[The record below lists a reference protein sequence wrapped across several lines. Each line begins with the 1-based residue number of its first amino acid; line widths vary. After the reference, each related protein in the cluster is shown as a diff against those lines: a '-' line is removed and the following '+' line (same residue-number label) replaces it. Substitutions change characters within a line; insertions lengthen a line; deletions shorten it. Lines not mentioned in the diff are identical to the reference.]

1 MLNFLGLGGL
11 LNYNTSIPHGDPRIL
26 PPPPPSNDSGLD
38 SLSEQLI
45 AAGNGTSGGGVQIL
59 PPGSMHTN
67 DLMSHDVYGNINS
80 TEKQFLE
87 KHGKP
92 FSEMT
97 PEEQQAIQNPQP
109 SEPRSM
115 QDLISRNLP
124 VNRNRQ
130 PAYQS
135 SPFFN
140 PMPPMY
146 SSPYVSPFMG
156 GLSMAPYMGGNFGMS
171 GPFGSPMY
179 GGRMGMMGMGLGGC
193 PPTYGF

>member
-135 SPFFN
+135 TPFFN

>member
-130 PAYQS
+130 PVYQS

-146 SSPYVSPFMG
+146 SNPYVSPFMG

>member
-1 MLNFLGLGGL
+1 
-11 LNYNTSIPHGDPRIL
+11 
-26 PPPPPSNDSGLD
+26 
-38 SLSEQLI
+38 
-45 AAGNGTSGGGVQIL
+45 
-59 PPGSMHTN
+59 MHTN

-97 PEEQQAIQNPQP
+97 PEEQQAVQNPEPTGRPDSRQDLLNSIQNKNYQA
-109 SEPRSM
+109 S
-115 QDLISRNLP
+115 
-124 VNRNRQ
+124 VNRQ

-135 SPFFN
+135 TPFFN

-146 SSPYVSPFMG
+146 SNPYVSPFMG